1 MATRDIVFTEF
12 FVYFGEEISDF
23 RLRSGRF
30 LPQKFKLILRMF
42 ELISQRKENTFFIRP
57 IAIRRGVTGIAL
69 ESEGNKKVIDKS
81 AIINKRGDINKS
93 AELQGA

>member
-1 MATRDIVFTEF
+1 M
-12 FVYFGEEISDF
+12 
-23 RLRSGRF
+23 
-30 LPQKFKLILRMF
+30 
-42 ELISQRKENTFFIRP
+42 ISQRNENTFFILP
-57 IAIRRGVTGIAL
+57 IAKRKGVTGIAL